1 MTSAS
6 CDAPWSVPLHWA
18 PRCPPPLA
26 PGLAGA
32 RPGSPA
38 RRSSLKECTQVGGR
52 CCAVPPRRGI
62 ALRSFDAPSPR
73 APVSAARS
81 SLVQQRLVRILVRM
95 KTYPLA
101 EAKAKLSGLIDEVS
115 RRDERVTIT
124 KHGRPAAVLMSPNEV
139 ESIEATLEIMSD
151 PEFYAEILRNSA
163 ALDRGEGVEM
173 TLEEIFGEEV
183 PAARDRAKARAAASG
198 RRPAPPA
205 AARSKT
211 KSARVPARPPARR
224 GRR

>member
-1 MTSAS
+1 
-6 CDAPWSVPLHWA
+6 
-18 PRCPPPLA
+18 
-26 PGLAGA
+26 
-32 RPGSPA
+32 
-38 RRSSLKECTQVGGR
+38 
-52 CCAVPPRRGI
+52 
-62 ALRSFDAPSPR
+62 
-73 APVSAARS
+73 
-81 SLVQQRLVRILVRM
+81 M

-101 EAKAKLSGLIDEVS
+101 EAKAKLSGLVDEVS

-151 PEFYAEILRNSA
+151 PEFYAEILRHSA

-205 AARSKT
+205 AARSTT

-224 GRR
+224 GRRWTAERRARSAVAQSWWVGAVKLPGVFGGPPPNRARTLPSVLRIETRP